1 MDVVVADM
9 EAAMA
14 ARAMAEVV
22 ADMVASRA
30 DMAVAVTDNSK
41 VIIIGVWC
49 IVLIRA
55 LLNFNVHYYAYFLR

>member
-1 MDVVVADM
+1 MDAVVADM

-55 LLNFNVHYYAYFLR
+55 LLNFNVNYYAHFLR